1 MAVRTPLRPHRLYSV
16 SFLFILI
23 LIILILPLNILF
35 IDSAGRSSDALLNQ
49 AEYTLGSISSV
60 YINQIDARLKRTSV
74 YLDDIM
80 TNDANFQ
87 TVLKQSGDE
96 YYKLSKYMLAQKLID
111 NSSQQNYGD
120 LYFLFSPKLDDLMLL
135 KPVTLT
141 NLNMQAFS
149 EYIHH
154 HAEKT
159 HSTSWNLIEVDDEP
173 YLIRSSYRSGM
184 YIGSLLR
191 LSGIRDAI
199 AERLDYATASVAF
212 SALPDNSTDEDTFL
226 TVTAASEEAGLFI
239 IIRIETQEALKHLSV
254 FQRYSLWIALFYL
267 LLIPLLLLA
276 LGILLLRPLRSIL
289 NALNQ
294 LKEGRQEYRLPVE
307 TRIFNTKEFHG
318 IAVAFN
324 RMADSI
330 HKLTIEN
337 YEQQLARQ
345 QVELDNLQLTIR
357 PHFLQNTF
365 GILFTLCQMGE
376 NDQLGHFILY
386 LSSYFR
392 YIYQGLHQLT
402 PFRQEL
408 EIIRGYIE
416 IARVQHPD
424 SFEISYE
431 ISEGLSDICVP
442 PLLVHNF
449 IENIMSHALK
459 HGTYLHI
466 LLRLEKEKD
475 QAVFTVADDGIGMS
489 AEAVAAVNRG
499 EAVRD
504 DGRIHVGLYNSF
516 QRLEKI
522 YHGRARMHVA
532 SSPGSGTSVEI
543 RIPLAPD
550 QNASDDSEKETCYD
564 PVSRK

>member
-1 MAVRTPLRPHRLYSV
+1 
-16 SFLFILI
+16 
-23 LIILILPLNILF
+23 
-35 IDSAGRSSDALLNQ
+35 
-49 AEYTLGSISSV
+49 
-60 YINQIDARLKRTSV
+60 
-74 YLDDIM
+74 M

-159 HSTSWNLIEVDDEP
+159 HSVSWNLIKVDDEP

-239 IIRIETQEALKHLSV
+239 IIRIEIQEALKHLSV

-276 LGILLLRPLRSIL
+276 LAVLLLRPLRSIL

-318 IAVAFN
+318 
-324 RMADSI
+324 RRYSC
-330 HKLTIEN
+330 L
-337 YEQQLARQ
+337 
-345 QVELDNLQLTIR
+345 
-357 PHFLQNTF
+357 PS
-365 GILFTLCQMGE
+365 
-376 NDQLGHFILY
+376 
-386 LSSYFR
+386 LS
-392 YIYQGLHQLT
+392 
-402 PFRQEL
+402 
-408 EIIRGYIE
+408 
-416 IARVQHPD
+416 
-424 SFEISYE
+424 
-431 ISEGLSDICVP
+431 
-442 PLLVHNF
+442 
-449 IENIMSHALK
+449 
-459 HGTYLHI
+459 
-466 LLRLEKEKD
+466 
-475 QAVFTVADDGIGMS
+475 
-489 AEAVAAVNRG
+489 
-499 EAVRD
+499 
-504 DGRIHVGLYNSF
+504 
-516 QRLEKI
+516 
-522 YHGRARMHVA
+522 
-532 SSPGSGTSVEI
+532 
-543 RIPLAPD
+543 
-550 QNASDDSEKETCYD
+550 
-564 PVSRK
+564 